1 MGTVESLEPEPAPP
15 PMERAPAKRWPGE
28 GGGRGRAPTRS
39 RAPGYSRE
47 LERAQAAA
55 YSRAHNLLLR
65 SPAEELTTGDE
76 TERLHY
82 GIMVDEHH
90 RCKNVAEAAA
100 AAKNQTYWRDGQAS
114 RVSRNEGF
122 LPVSHQPRMRAIM
135 MNAPAEDV
143 IRYRHFTRLTTA
155 NAEAMITLE
164 ENLQQCKRD
173 EMKYLSDLD
182 EVAKTLMEQ
191 AKSGGQGANEAIEST
206 VHQRILKQKVSSL
219 IANINA
225 CRSNADRL
233 TEGISRIELLAA
245 NMTMK
250 KTDTT
255 IANSII
261 PLLKLTG
268 DANNEGV
275 FNDTSQVSRHVDRIN
290 TALHDSKVQS
300 VSIPTRE
307 TVLQQQ
313 DVLDFLNKNQKYR
326 GLAALMPRGKP
337 AVSEDQCYDD
347 DAEEEDEY
355 AEGCEEEEEEE
366 EEGHAERAAER
377 APAARG
383 AVRPSRAREAALSS

>member
-1 MGTVESLEPEPAPP
+1 M
-15 PMERAPAKRWPGE
+15 
-28 GGGRGRAPTRS
+28 RS
-39 RAPGYSRE
+39 RAPGHSRE
-47 LERAQAAA
+47 LERAQVIA
-55 YSRAHNLLLR
+55 YSRAHALLLKSR
-65 SPAEELTTGDE
+65 AEELTTGDE

-114 RVSRNEGF
+114 RVSRNDGF

-135 MNAPAEDV
+135 LSAPAEDV

-173 EMKYLSDLD
+173 EMKYINDLD
-182 EVAKTLMEQ
+182 EVAETLMEQ
-191 AKSGGQGANEAIEST
+191 AKSGEQGACDATEST
-206 VHQRILKQKVSSL
+206 VYQRILKQKVSSL

-225 CRSNADRL
+225 CRLNADRL

-245 NMTMK
+245 NMTIK

-261 PLLKLTG
+261 PLLKLAG

-275 FNDTSQVSRHVDRIN
+275 FNDTSAVSRDVDRIN
-290 TALHDSKVQS
+290 NALHESKIQS

-307 TVLQQQ
+307 AVLQQQ

-337 AVSEDQCYDD
+337 AVAETPPASEDQYYDD
-347 DAEEEDEY
+347 D
-355 AEGCEEEEEEE
+355 EEEEEYYEE
-366 EEGHAERAAER
+366 EEEHAESAAER
-377 APAARG
+377 APASRG
-383 AVRPSRAREAALSS
+383 ALRPARAREAALSS